1 MFHLLLH
8 NAANLEGAR
17 LAHNNALRTPMD
29 HGVFVALGSD
39 ILPIG
44 PMVGIYAAV
53 TRKGMSGEVYGAEEK
68 LTMEEAIRGYTAYG
82 AHFTWEENF
91 KGTLEPGMIAD
102 MVVLSDDLL
111 TIDPEK
117 ILDVQVEMTVVDG
130 KVLFERS

>member
-1 MFHLLLH
+1 MM
-8 NAANLEGAR
+8 R
-17 LAHNNALRTPMD
+17 Y
-29 HGVFVALGSD
+29 LGRFRHAVSENIRNTIPYGRD

-53 TRKGMSGEVYGAEEK
+53 TRKGMSGKVYGGEEK

-82 AHFTWEENF
+82 AHFTWEEDV
-91 KGTLEPGMIAD
+91 KGTLEPGMLAD
-102 MVVLSDDLL
+102 MIVLSEDLL
-111 TIDPEK
+111 AIDPEN